1 MKGFFAELHRRDR
14 LLSLTGWIHSALAAV
29 FLAATQIDPRTVLG
43 IDPWVK
49 PFKFAVSIALYT
61 WTVAWLLGHVRPLAP
76 RAARVVSRGI
86 AAAMFVEIACI
97 AGQSLRGQQ
106 SHFNVASVLDG
117 LVFTIMGA
125 MIGFNTVLVAVLLV
139 QFCRTPLSLP
149 APYLWGIRLGLALLL
164 AGSVEG
170 GLMIVRGA
178 HAVGAADGGPG
189 LPVVNW
195 STNAG
200 DLRAAHA
207 LALHGI
213 QVLPLLGAA
222 LSRVRRPASERARV
236 RLLFVLAGV
245 YGLAFAAALGQA
257 LAGRPLL
264 RI

>member
-1 MKGFFAELHRRDR
+1 VKRFVAELHRRDS
-14 LLSLTGWIHSALAAV
+14 LLSRTGWIHAALAAV
-29 FLAATQIDPRTVLG
+29 FLIATQIDERTVLG

-49 PFKFAVSIALYT
+49 PFKFAVSIGIYT
-61 WTVAWLLGHVRPLAP
+61 WTVAWLLGHVKPRAP
-76 RAARVVSRGI
+76 RAARVISRGI
-86 AAAMFVEIACI
+86 ALAMFVEIACI

-117 LVFTIMGA
+117 MVFTIMGA

-139 QFCRTPLSLP
+139 LFCRLPLALP
-149 APYLWGIRLGLALLL
+149 EPYLWGIRLGLALLL
-164 AGSVEG
+164 AGSIEG

-178 HAVGAADGGPG
+178 HAVGVADGGPG
-189 LPVVNW
+189 LPLVNW

-207 LALHGI
+207 LALHGV

-222 LSRVRRPASERARV
+222 LSRVRRPASERT
-236 RLLFVLAGV
+236 RLWVLFALAAL